1 MNFVYMKNMGERDY
15 IVEEIKSL
23 PEPLLGEV
31 IDFIEFLKTKNKTEK
46 LETLNL
52 AESSL
57 KKDWL
62 SPEEDLAW
70 QDL

>member
-1 MNFVYMKNMGERDY
+1 MGERDH

-23 PEPLLGEV
+23 PEPLLDEV
-31 IDFIEFLKTKNKTEK
+31 IDFIEFLKSKNKTKK
-46 LETLNL
+46 LETLDL

-70 QDL
+70 QNL